1 MSGINSSKARK
12 MFLDFFKEKSHF
24 IVDSAPL
31 VLKDDP
37 TLMFTNAGMNQF
49 KDIFLGNKPANHL
62 RIADTQKCLRVSGKH
77 NDLEEVGVDTYHH
90 TMFEMLGNWSFGD
103 YFKKEAIAWAW
114 ELLTEVYK
122 IDKSKLYVT
131 VFGGDEEDGLASDEE
146 SAEIWSQFIDK
157 DRILRCSKKDNFWE
171 MGNTGPC
178 GPCTEIHVDIRNEE
192 DRLKIDGK
200 NLVNNDHPQ
209 VIEIWNNVF
218 IQFNRKADKSLEELP
233 DKHVDTGMGFE
244 RLCVVL
250 QDKKSNYDTDI
261 FMPLI
266 NKVSQL
272 SGIIYGNSEK
282 TDIAMRVM
290 VDHIRAIAFS
300 ICDGQLPSNTGA
312 GYVIRRILRRAVRYY
327 YNFLNINHPALY
339 LLLDE
344 LCIQFKDVF
353 PELDA
358 QKDLIKKVIKEEESN
373 FLKTLES
380 GLKKFNQVI
389 EHLGESKII
398 GGQEAF
404 ELYDTFG
411 FPLDL
416 TELMARENNLSV
428 DLLGFEKSME
438 LQKNR
443 SRMAAQSETQDWIEL
458 IADGKVEFVGY
469 DQTETVANIIKLRS
483 IKQKNKELIQIVFD
497 KTPFYP
503 EGGGQQGD
511 KGIIIWKG
519 KKINI
524 IDTKK
529 ENDLI
534 VHFVES
540 VPEQFKG
547 EVKLEIDIENRR
559 NSMKNHSA
567 THLLQAALKEVLGT
581 HIQQKGSYLN
591 AEILRFDFSHFAKL
605 SDEEIKKIEEI
616 VNQKILSNIPL
627 EERRNCLKSEAIE
640 MGATALFGEKYGD
653 TVRVIIFDPAYSI
666 ELCGG
671 THVKSTG
678 EIGLFKIISETAIA
692 AGIRRIEALTG
703 FGALSYVQNKLDQ
716 YNIITDLL
724 KNPKEPIKA
733 ISNLLEEN
741 AILAKE
747 IEKFE
752 TKQAIKLKN
761 DLIPFIES
769 KDGVNYLAKIVDNIN
784 QDGIKKI
791 SFDIKNEIND
801 VVVILGTVINDK
813 PFLSIIISDSLVKNK
828 GIDANKLIKEI
839 SKLIKGGGG
848 GQAFYATAGGNDK
861 NGLQEAIA
869 LAKDLIFNK

>member
-1 MSGINSSKARK
+1 MSGINSNNARK

-114 ELLTEVYK
+114 ELLTEVYN
-122 IDKSKLYVT
+122 IDKSRLYVT
-131 VFGGDEEDGLASDEE
+131 VFGGDAEDGLESDEE
-146 SAEIWSQFIDK
+146 SAEIWSNYIDK
-157 DRILRCSKKDNFWE
+157 ERILRCSKKDNFWE

-192 DRLKIDGK
+192 ERTKVDGK
-200 NLVNNDHPQ
+200 LLVNNDHPQ

-250 QDKKSNYDTDI
+250 QGKQSNYDTDI

-266 NKVSQL
+266 NKVAQI
-272 SGIIYGNSEK
+272 SGIVYGNNEK

-300 ICDGQLPSNTGA
+300 ICDGQLPSNNGA

-327 YNFLNINHPALY
+327 YNFLNISQPALY
-339 LLLDE
+339 LLIDDLGH
-344 LCIQFKDVF
+344 QFEDVF
-353 PELDA
+353 PELIA
-358 QKDLIKKVIKEEESN
+358 QRDLIKKVIKEEEQN

-380 GLKKFNQVI
+380 GLKRFN
-389 EHLGESKII
+389 HLVENIGDSKTID
-398 GGQEAF
+398 GKEAF

-416 TELMARENNLSV
+416 TELIAREQNLKV
-428 DLLGFEKSME
+428 DLEGFEKSME

-443 SRMAAQSETQDWIEL
+443 SREASHSETLDWVEIIQD
-458 IADGKVEFVGY
+458 AKVEFVGY
-469 DQTETVANIIKLRS
+469 DQSTSISKIIKYRK
-483 IKQKNKELIQIVFD
+483 IKQKNKDLIQIVFD

-511 KGIIIWKG
+511 KGIIVWKE
-519 KKINI
+519 KKIDI

-534 VHFVES
+534 VHIVES
-540 VPEQFKG
+540 LPEEFNG
-547 EVKLEIDIENRR
+547 EVLLEINIENRK
-559 NSMKNHSA
+559 NSTRNHSA

-591 AEILRFDFSHFAKL
+591 GEILRFDFSHFAKL
-605 SDEEIKKIEEI
+605 EDDELKRVEEI
-616 VNQKILSNIPL
+616 VNKKILENIPL
-627 EERRNCLKSEAIE
+627 IEKRNCPKSEALE
-640 MGATALFGEKYGD
+640 LGATALFGEKYGD
-653 TVRVIIFDPAYSI
+653 EVRVIIFDPKYSI

-692 AGIRRIEALTG
+692 AGIRRIEAITG
-703 FGALSYVQNKLDQ
+703 FGAINYVQKKLEQ
-716 YNIITDLL
+716 FQIINNIL
-724 KNPKEPIKA
+724 KNPKEPVKA
-733 ISNLLEEN
+733 ITNLIEEN
-741 AILAKE
+741 SALNKE
-747 IEKFE
+747 IEKN
-752 TKQAIKLKN
+752 KINQAIQKKNELIPLFENLNGINFLAKKIENITADGLKKICFDLKN
-761 DLIPFIES
+761 EV
-769 KDGVNYLAKIVDNIN
+769 KDT
-784 QDGIKKI
+784 
-791 SFDIKNEIND
+791 
-801 VVVILGTVINDK
+801 VVIIGSIINNN
-813 PFLSIIISDSLVKNK
+813 PFLSIIISDNLVINK
-828 GIDANKLIKEI
+828 GLDANKLIKEL
-839 SKLIKGGGG
+839 SVYIKGGGG
-848 GQAFYATAGGNDK
+848 GQAFYATAGGKDQKGLDK
-861 NGLQEAIA
+861 AIER
-869 LAKDLIFNK
+869 AKEIFSN